1 MSVSRL
7 MSALLVVLALT
18 VATAPH
24 VPAQDDPPPVDAE
37 SIDDLFGAED
47 DGSADEEPDAPGSSG
62 ESADGDSADGP
73 ADTRTVLDELLAPE
87 PLAVVA
93 DLRVAAGYSG
103 GWSDR
108 FDSYDQL
115 PVITL
120 ASGLDLSLTF
130 SSILELTQSVRV
142 AWPAY
147 ELVVDEL
154 VVDYTPTDTLFLTA
168 GLTRVVWGRSPT
180 FPHANLPQRRAANPL
195 SPAEAT
201 GALVL
206 RARVPVGIGGFEL
219 LLQNKAEYQE
229 EPSTPRVERIAAG
242 LAYNLAVESFD
253 LDAGAYY
260 QRGMPGR
267 AFLAAAT
274 TVTDWFEL
282 YGEATVA
289 DDRLRAD
296 PTGPERAAD
305 GEVELTPGV
314 RVYDNNPDYA
324 ASAGAV
330 FSLAG
335 GLADLNVEYFYNGE
349 ESEGTV
355 VGSRFPLLWGH
366 NAALNVDTDFD
377 GLPLR
382 LRAGMRYNVNLAS
395 GLFAP
400 RLTYRPGSHVAVD
413 AVGAYIWGDPEA
425 GYAAA
430 NPDPLDRSL
439 VFALTVTVSGR
450 M

>member
-1 MSVSRL
+1 MTERRRL
-7 MSALLVVLALT
+7 RAILIVLALT
-18 VATAPH
+18 LAPATH
-24 VPAQDDPPPVDAE
+24 LPAQDDPPAVDAD
-37 SIDDLFGAED
+37 SIDDLFGTED
-47 DGSADEEPDAPGSSG
+47 DEDSSGDAEPDAPDSS
-62 ESADGDSADGP
+62 GDSAADDP
-73 ADTRTVLDELLAPE
+73 AATGTVLDELLEPE
-87 PLAVVA
+87 PLAVAA

-103 GWSDR
+103 GWSDGFR
-108 FDSYDQL
+108 AYDQL

-130 SSILELTQSVRV
+130 SSILKLTQSVRV

-147 ELVVDEL
+147 ELEVNEL
-154 VVDYTPTDTLFLTA
+154 VVDYTPADALFVTA

-195 SPAEAT
+195 TPAGTT
-201 GALVL
+201 GALVV
-206 RARVPVGIGGFEL
+206 RARVPVGIGGVEL
-219 LLQNKAEYQE
+219 LVQNKAEYQQA
-229 EPSTPRVERIAAG
+229 PSTPRVERIAAG
-242 LAYNLAVESFD
+242 LAYNLAVERFD

-260 QRGMPGR
+260 QRGLPGR
-267 AFLAAAT
+267 AFVAAAT

-296 PTGPERAAD
+296 PTGPEAAGD
-305 GEVELTPGV
+305 GEVELAPGV

-330 FSLAG
+330 FSLAD

-349 ESEGTV
+349 ESEGAV
-355 VGSRFPLLWGH
+355 AGSRFPLLWGH
-366 NAALNVDTDFD
+366 NAALNVDTDFR
-377 GLPLR
+377 GSPLR
-382 LRAGMRYNVNLAS
+382 LRAGVRYNAS
-395 GLFAP
+395 LVSGVLAP
-400 RLTYRPGSHVAVD
+400 RLTYRPGAHVAID
-413 AVGAYIWGDPEA
+413 ALGAYIWGDPEA

-430 NPDPLDRSL
+430 NPDPLDRAL
-439 VFALTVTVSGR
+439 LFALTVTVSGR